1 MRDTRSAST
10 VKDKDDSISLRAV
23 VTPLFRRR
31 RLMIVSFLSIFAIL
45 VALSL
50 LAGGSYESHISILV
64 SRERMDPLV
73 TTQSTNQMLGA
84 TPPLTDEE
92 VNSEAELL
100 QSSDLL
106 RKVVLANGLQNQK
119 GFSIFNLLRRG
130 QTEEDRIAR
139 AVRGLA
145 RKLKVETPTKTNL
158 IEVTYSSSNP
168 AIS

>member
-1 MRDTRSAST
+1 MRDLKPTLT
-10 VKDKDDSISLRAV
+10 VKDKDDSISLRAI
-23 VTPLFRRR
+23 VTPLFRRK
-31 RLMIVSFLSIFAIL
+31 RLLIISFLSIFAIL
-45 VALSL
+45 AGLSL

-119 GFSIFNLLRRG
+119 
-130 QTEEDRIAR
+130 
-139 AVRGLA
+139 
-145 RKLKVETPTKTNL
+145 
-158 IEVTYSSSNP
+158 
-168 AIS
+168 